1 MQIDDRITRLAEN
14 IVVNSLKLKKGETV
28 YIEAFSA
35 GTRDMFEAL
44 IKAVVKA
51 GGVPFYYFN
60 DNAFVID
67 AIEGANAKQVQDW
80 ADLHKYLMQ
89 KADCYVGVRGYEDMF
104 AFSGVDLKA
113 QDLYRKIFQ
122 EQVHMRERLPHT
134 RWCVLRYPNS
144 AMAAMSRMS
153 LKEFEDFY
161 FNACLLDYRKMGQ
174 AMRPLKELLD
184 KTSEVH
190 IKGADTDL
198 RFSIKGIKSIIC
210 DGTMNIPDGEVYTAP
225 VKDSINGY
233 VQFNT
238 DTTYSGVFYSNIRL
252 EFENGRIV
260 KGTSLAN
267 NDKFQQMLDTDA
279 GSRYMGEFAF
289 GVNPYIT
296 HPILDI
302 LFDEKTCGS
311 FHMAIGNS
319 YEDETNNGNVSSIHW
334 DLVKIQTPEHGGGE
348 IWLDGVLVRKDGR
361 FVLPELQGLNPENL
375 K

>member
-67 AIEGANAKQVQDW
+67 AIDGANAKQVQGW

>member
-1 MQIDDRITRLAEN
+1 MQTDQRITHLAQN
-14 IVVNSLKLKKGETV
+14 IVNNSLKVKKGETV
-28 YIEAFSA
+28 YIETFGSS
-35 GTRDMFEAL
+35 TKEMLEAL
-44 IKAVVKA
+44 ITAVAKA
-51 GGVPFYYFN
+51 GGTPFYYFN
-60 DNAFVID
+60 DNAFIKCVV
-67 AIEGANAKQVQDW
+67 ENAQKEQVQGW
-80 ADLHKYLMQ
+80 TDLHKYLMQ
-89 KADCYVGVRGYEDMF
+89 KADCYVAVRGYDDMF
-104 AFSGVDLKA
+104 AFADTGEQA
-113 QDLYRKIFQ
+113 NALYRQVFQ

-153 LKEFEDFY
+153 LKGFEDFY
-161 FNACLLDYRKMGQ
+161 FDACLLDYRKMGK
-174 AMRPLKELLD
+174 AMQPLKELMD
-184 KTSEVH
+184 KASKVH
-190 IKGADTDL
+190 IVGPDTDL
-198 RFSIKGIKSIIC
+198 TFSIAGIKSIIC

-260 KGTSLAN
+260 KGTSSAN
-267 NDKFQQMLDTDA
+267 NDKFQQILDIDA

-289 GVNPYIT
+289 GVNPYIK

-319 YEDETNNGNVSSIHW
+319 YEDITNNGNVSSIHW
-334 DLVKIQTPEHGGGE
+334 DLVKIQTPEYGGGE
-348 IWLDGVLVRKDGR
+348 IWLDDVLVRKDGR
-361 FVLPELQGLNPENL
+361 FVLPQLEGLNPENL

>member
-1 MQIDDRITRLAEN
+1 MQIDDRIMRLAEN

>member
-1 MQIDDRITRLAEN
+1 MQTDQRITHLAQN
-14 IVVNSLKLKKGETV
+14 IVNNSLKVKKGETV
-28 YIEAFSA
+28 YIETFGSS
-35 GTRDMFEAL
+35 TKDMLEAL
-44 IKAVVKA
+44 ITATAQA

-60 DNAFVID
+60 DNAFIKCVV
-67 AIEGANAKQVQDW
+67 ENAQKEQVQGW
-80 ADLHKYLMQ
+80 TDLHKYLMQ
-89 KADCYVGVRGYEDMF
+89 KADCYVAVRGYDDMF
-104 AFSGVDLKA
+104 AFADTGEQA
-113 QDLYRKIFQ
+113 NALYRQVFQ

-153 LKEFEDFY
+153 LKGFEDFY
-161 FNACLLDYRKMGQ
+161 FDACLLDYRKMGKAMQ
-174 AMRPLKELLD
+174 ALKGLMD
-184 KTSEVH
+184 TASKVH
-190 IKGADTDL
+190 IVGPDTDL
-198 RFSIKGIKSIIC
+198 TFSIAGIKSIIC

-260 KGTSLAN
+260 KGTSSAN
-267 NDKFQQMLDTDA
+267 NDKFQQILDIDA

-289 GVNPYIT
+289 GVNPYIK

-334 DLVKIQTPEHGGGE
+334 DLVKIQTPEYGGGE
-348 IWLDGVLVRKDGR
+348 IWLDDVLVRKDGR
-361 FVLPELQGLNPENL
+361 FVLPQLEGLNPENL